1 MWVPQ
6 KAWVLIRVCA
16 LQGPLEAL
24 SQHVA
29 DPWNANF
36 ATNGVSIP
44 FLS

>member
-1 MWVPQ
+1 MGHLLLTCAKHCVP
-6 KAWVLIRVCA
+6 V
-16 LQGPLEAL
+16 QGPLAAL
-24 SQHVA
+24 SAHVA